1 VKRDLPNGDSF
12 IGRVN
17 IPQAK
22 SLTHDKP
29 TNSQFE
35 YVEPS
40 YACWHEL
47 LRL

>member
-1 VKRDLPNGDSF
+1 VKRKLSNGDSF

-17 IPQAK
+17 MPQAK
-22 SLTHDKP
+22 SSTHENF
-29 TNSQFE
+29 TSSQFE

-40 YACWHEL
+40 YVCWHEL

>member
-1 VKRDLPNGDSF
+1 MKRDLSNGGSF

-17 IPQAK
+17 IPQTK
-22 SLTHDKP
+22 SPTHDKP

-40 YACWHEL
+40 YAC
-47 LRL
+47 